1 MSFWKSLF
9 GGGSAKPEGP
19 AKPHRE
25 IDHNGFRIA
34 ATPYAEGGQYQVC
47 GVISKEV
54 GGEMKEHKF
63 IRADRFATMDEAA
76 EFTIIKGRQ
85 IVDMQGERVFG

>member
-1 MSFWKSLF
+1 MSLWKSLF
-9 GGGSAKPEGP
+9 GGRSTKPDGP
-19 AKPHRE
+19 AKPLRE

-34 ATPYAEGGQYQVC
+34 ATPYAESGQYQVC

-54 GGEMKEHKF
+54 GGALKEHRF
-63 IRADRFATMDEAA
+63 IRADRFATADEAA

-85 IVDMQGERVFG
+85 IVDMQGERIFE